1 MIGIFPLGMVLFPE
15 SIVKLHIF
23 EERYKYL
30 ISDCIEAKSEFGLSP
45 IISSKIQN
53 VGCTASIIDIVKR
66 YDNGKLDILIKG
78 NIRYNLVDYKIG
90 DRLYYE
96 ADIILFREEDGYPET
111 ELIVGCLN
119 IYNQISEEIKSLQI
133 EKIDINKLISKV
145 PSFIFAQ
152 KSGLT
157 MEQKYFV
164 LQLTSENDRLE
175 YIFNH
180 LIKMEPYLKE
190 NEYISKIIQNDG
202 YSKSRMY

>member
-1 MIGIFPLGMVLFPE
+1 MIGIFPLGIVLFPE

-23 EERYKYL
+23 EERYKHL
-30 ISDCIEAKSEFGLSP
+30 ISDCIETKSEFGITP

-53 VGCTASIIDIVKR
+53 VGCTASITDIVKR
-66 YDNGKLDILIKG
+66 YDNGQLDILIKG
-78 NIRYNLVDYKIG
+78 DKRFTLLDYKIG
-90 DRLYYE
+90 SRLYYE
-96 ADIILFREEDGYPET
+96 ADIALFVDEEGYPET
-111 ELIVGCLN
+111 ELIEGCLN
-119 IYNQISEEIKSLQI
+119 IYNKISEEIKSLQI
-133 EKIDINKLISKV
+133 EKIDINKLISRV

-175 YIFNH
+175 YIYNH

-202 YSKSRMY
+202 YSRSRMY